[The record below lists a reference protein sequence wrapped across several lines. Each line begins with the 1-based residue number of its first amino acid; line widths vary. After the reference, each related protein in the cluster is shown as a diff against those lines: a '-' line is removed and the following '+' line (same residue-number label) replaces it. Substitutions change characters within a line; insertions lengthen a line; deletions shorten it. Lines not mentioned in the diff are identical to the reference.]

1 MHKSQYAWPWQCKGT
16 QLVCPNSLPA
26 PLLLLQVRLESEQ
39 LLISAQPAAGK
50 RLKSRKGKRGGRS
63 TGATTVQSEW
73 MPAMVTTATHDGHS
87 ELAITPSLYAA
98 TPIACL
104 LVAAAA
110 AAQAPSGHQY
120 YFNTSTG
127 GTTWSKPSSIGRVG
141 VSPVLPQEVWT
152 ALLVTRHTAPTHYL
166 THTHSNRRVSCA
178 LPHL

>member
-73 MPAMVTTATHDGHS
+73 MPAMVTAATHDGHS
-87 ELAITPSLYAA
+87 ELAITPPLYAA

-104 LVAAAA
+104 LAAVAT
-110 AAQAPSGHQY
+110 AQAPSGHQY

-152 ALLVTRHTAPTHYL
+152 ALLVTYTLPH
-166 THTHSNRRVSCA
+166 THTHTPTDGRHAHCRTSRRS
-178 LPHL
+178 